1 MMNSIGFLLAYLE
14 SFNLGAKMAKVYA
27 GVIYGMGLVIGFALL
42 IPYIFDR
49 IAQHRLS
56 SDGWARVMV
65 FPCIWT
71 GMSTILLFASP
82 LGDIVDYA
90 FTFLNYDE
98 IMQFTSF
105 AGLGGINFML
115 AWWGTVG
122 CDLISHR
129 NSKPSTIDN
138 RSSTEDNNSDIIL
151 KMPPTHP
158 TRKLS
163 TLPTFIN
170 SFSIYLFVLFLVLS
184 YGSVRLST
192 NYVPFYQQKIESTFP
207 EELINVG
214 CVLRQENIL
223 EVNYY
228 VELTRELAASGNKI
242 ILWSEGLSDINSAEN
257 LTLLY
262 NSIQNISTSYGAI
275 IGFTYIDYT
284 TQNSYNKQVVFDN
297 KGAMVVNYNKTHL
310 VPVLE
315 NDFVKGDDKLQTFQS
330 EVFGNVGAAI
340 CYDFNFPILIGQ
352 ASSKNVNLML
362 DSGNTWGIVAVPKA
376 RINIIRSIENGF
388 ATFRCYSYGISGVWN
403 QFGQPL
409 HYAPTVNTP
418 KTSFQVPISMLKN
431 RVKTV
436 YSVFGETLGWI
447 CVGSIGI
454 ITILLVIM
462 EIGGQKLRDKINN
475 WT

>member
-1 MMNSIGFLLAYLE
+1 MNSIGFLLAYLE

-27 GVIYGMGLVIGFALL
+27 GVIYGMGLLIGFALL

-49 IAQHRLS
+49 IAQYRLS

-71 GMSTILLFASP
+71 GMSTILLFANP

-122 CDLISHR
+122 CGFEFRCDIKS
-129 NSKPSTIDN
+129 STIDN

-163 TLPTFIN
+163 TLPTFVN
-170 SFSIYLFVLFLVLS
+170 SFSIYFKKLK
-184 YGSVRLST
+184 Y
-192 NYVPFYQQKIESTFP
+192 FP
-207 EELINVG
+207 QELINVG

-228 VELTRELAASGNKI
+228 VELTRELAASAGNKI
-242 ILWSEGLSDINSAEN
+242 ILWSEGLSDISSAEN

-262 NSIQNISTSYGAI
+262 NSIQNILTSYGAI

-315 NDFVKGDDKLQTFQS
+315 NDFVKGDNKLQTFQS
-330 EVFGNVGAAI
+330 EVFGNIGAAI

-376 RINIIRSIENGF
+376 RINIIENGF
-388 ATFRCYSYGISGVWN
+388 ATFRCCSYGISGV
-403 QFGQPL
+403 
-409 HYAPTVNTP
+409 
-418 KTSFQVPISMLKN
+418 PISMLKY

-447 CVGSIGI
+447 CVGSIGV
-454 ITILLVIM
+454 ITILLVVM

>member
-1 MMNSIGFLLAYLE
+1 
-14 SFNLGAKMAKVYA
+14 MAKVYA
-27 GVIYGMGLVIGFALL
+27 GVIYGMGLLIGFALL

-49 IAQHRLS
+49 IAQYRLS

-71 GMSTILLFASP
+71 GMSTILLFANP

-115 AWWGTVG
+115 AWWGT
-122 CDLISHR
+122 
-129 NSKPSTIDN
+129 
-138 RSSTEDNNSDIIL
+138 
-151 KMPPTHP
+151 
-158 TRKLS
+158 
-163 TLPTFIN
+163 
-170 SFSIYLFVLFLVLS
+170 Y
-184 YGSVRLST
+184 
-192 NYVPFYQQKIESTFP
+192 FP
-207 EELINVG
+207 QELINVG

-228 VELTRELAASGNKI
+228 VELTRELAASAGNKI
-242 ILWSEGLSDINSAEN
+242 ILWSEGLSDISSAEN

-262 NSIQNISTSYGAI
+262 NSIQNILTSYGAI

-315 NDFVKGDDKLQTFQS
+315 NDFVKGDNKLQTFQS
-330 EVFGNVGAAI
+330 EVFGNIGAAI

-376 RINIIRSIENGF
+376 RINIIENGF
-388 ATFRCYSYGISGVWN
+388 ATFRCCSYGISGV
-403 QFGQPL
+403 
-409 HYAPTVNTP
+409 
-418 KTSFQVPISMLKN
+418 PISMLKY

-447 CVGSIGI
+447 CVGSIGV
-454 ITILLVIM
+454 ITILLVVM